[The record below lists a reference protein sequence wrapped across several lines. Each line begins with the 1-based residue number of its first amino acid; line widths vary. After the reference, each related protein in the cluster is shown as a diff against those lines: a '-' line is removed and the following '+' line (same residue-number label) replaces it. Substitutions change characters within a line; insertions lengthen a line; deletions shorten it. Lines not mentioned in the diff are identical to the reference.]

1 MIRAALLTLLL
12 LQAALSGRLH
22 AAETPTVAEL
32 QAAGRLQVESAI
44 SPTEG
49 LVPGQQARL
58 LVTVATDRWFSGGTR
73 IVIPEVP
80 GLVILQTEQF
90 ASNASENRGG
100 QSWVVQRWTLDVYP
114 QRAGNFLIPPL
125 TLKVK
130 VNAGPAVDVEG
141 ELSAPTVR
149 FRVSVPPAL
158 EQADQWVAAPAYS
171 VSQRFDRPLN
181 DLQVGDA
188 FEREVVFEAAG
199 VMAMMLP
206 AFEATEQAGLSAYP
220 EPPELDN
227 RSNRGETS
235 ARRSQRISYV
245 VEAPGDYL
253 LPAREYFWWDTGR
266 GELQLLSL
274 PEQRF
279 RVGPAGPSTADQGG
293 IRSAEWLRP
302 LLVSAAGLA
311 AVGLILWWAWRR
323 LPREQLAR
331 LREKLLR
338 LWAWF
343 AALRK
348 PALPS
353 GLNPGSNAGE

>member
-1 MIRAALLTLLL
+1 MMRAALVTLLL
-12 LQAALSGRLH
+12 LHAATGGRLH
-22 AAETPTVAEL
+22 AADEPTVAGL
-32 QAAGRLQVESAI
+32 QAAGRLQVESAV
-44 SPTEG
+44 SPAEG

-58 LVTVATDRWFSGGTR
+58 QVTVATDRWFSGGTR
-73 IVIPEVP
+73 IAIPEVP

-90 ASNASENRGG
+90 ASNASENRDG

-114 QRAGNFLIPPL
+114 QRAGSFVIPPL

-141 ELSAPTVR
+141 ELSAPAVR
-149 FRVSVPPAL
+149 FPVSVPAAL
-158 EQADQWVAAPAYS
+158 EQADQWVAAPAYRI
-171 VSQRFDRPLN
+171 SQSFDRPLT

-188 FEREVVFEAAG
+188 FEREVLFEATA

-206 AFEATEQAGLSAYP
+206 AFEETGQAGLAAYP
-220 EPPELDN
+220 EPPVLDN

-253 LPAREYFWWDTGR
+253 LPAREYFWWDTR
-266 GELQLLSL
+266 REELRLLSL

-279 RVGPAGPSTADQGG
+279 TVGGAVPSAAGGPGLL
-293 IRSAEWLRP
+293 SAQWLRP
-302 LLVSAAGLA
+302 LLLSVAALA
-311 AVGLILWWAWRR
+311 AIGLVLRWAWRH
-323 LPREQLAR
+323 LPRERLAR
-331 LREKLLR
+331 LHGRILR
-338 LWAWF
+338 LWAWL

-353 GLNPGSNAGE
+353 ALNPGSNAGE